1 MEACT
6 VEVRFEKNTPVHS
19 SDEQCLGMLLLRKG
33 ELRVY
38 MLSEDGREV
47 TLYRLFSGDICVL
60 SASCVLDA
68 VAFEVMI
75 HAEEETEALLI
86 PLALFR
92 RLRENNIYVEAFSYK
107 TATERFSEVMWTM
120 QQILFF
126 RELDFPLKDI
136 IKIMQNPDFDR
147 ISAFKKQ
154 KELLLLKRNRT
165 DRLIQLLERLEKG
178 EKCMSFK
185 EFDLSEYIHALE
197 DFKVNQT
204 DTIIKHWGS
213 VNNFDML
220 IQKIKDDEENVSKLA
235 IQHFGSI
242 EKYTEE
248 MKYNLEHFSEIMDK
262 EWNEEAEK
270 IAAQSDL
277 LYGKL
282 TADLTCDVSS
292 PQIQEIVYEI
302 LEFIKKQS
310 SSVTLDKPLINIL
323 IDSYSNDY
331 VKNITDKKY
340 GDGASDYIVK
350 AFRYYSEN
358 NTRDRFKFCVNVK
371 N

>member
-1 MEACT
+1 MKTISQVAKLTGVSIRTLQYYDEIGLLKPS
-6 VEVRFEKNTPVHS
+6 ELTPA
-19 SDEQCLGMLLLRKG
+19 G
-33 ELRVY
+33 
-38 MLSEDGREV
+38 
-47 TLYRLFSGDICVL
+47 YRLYDEHTL
-60 SASCVLDA
+60 QTL
-68 VAFEVMI
+68 
-75 HAEEETEALLI
+75 
-86 PLALFR
+86 
-92 RLRENNIYVEAFSYK
+92 
-107 TATERFSEVMWTM
+107 

-178 EKCMSFK
+178 EECMSFK

-213 VNNFDML
+213 IDNFDMF
-220 IQKIKDDEENVSKLA
+220 IQRIKDDEENVAKLA

-248 MKYNLEHFSEIMDK
+248 MKYNLEHISEIMDK

-270 IAAQSDL
+270 
-277 LYGKL
+277 
-282 TADLTCDVSS
+282 S
-292 PQIQEIVYEI
+292 PLNQICY
-302 LEFIKKQS
+302 
-310 SSVTLDKPLINIL
+310 T
-323 IDSYSNDY
+323 
-331 VKNITDKKY
+331 
-340 GDGASDYIVK
+340 
-350 AFRYYSEN
+350 EN
-358 NTRDRFKFCVNVK
+358 
-371 N
+371 